1 MALFLLQSV
10 NIIVILLM
18 LFMFAVIIKK
28 QPTTVQVAFL
38 IYDIFSIIF
47 VVGVHL
53 ELIYADTVEAA
64 LSGLCV
70 QYVGQVGFLMG
81 ILWFISV
88 FARFKIPAW
97 VYKLQIVISTVT
109 LAGIFTA
116 EHHPYFYSSL

>member
-47 VVGVHL
+47 VVGIQL
-53 ELIYADTVEAA
+53 ELTYADTVEAA
-64 LSGLCV
+64 LSVLCV
-70 QYVGQVGFLMG
+70 QYGGHAGCLMG
-81 ILWFISV
+81 I
-88 FARFKIPAW
+88 
-97 VYKLQIVISTVT
+97 
-109 LAGIFTA
+109 
-116 EHHPYFYSSL
+116 

>member
-47 VVGVHL
+47 VVGIQL
-53 ELIYADTVEAA
+53 N
-64 LSGLCV
+64 SGML
-70 QYVGQVGFLMG
+70 
-81 ILWFISV
+81 
-88 FARFKIPAW
+88 
-97 VYKLQIVISTVT
+97 KLFRQ
-109 LAGIFTA
+109 
-116 EHHPYFYSSL
+116 SS

>member
-1 MALFLLQSV
+1 MALLLLQSV
-10 NIIVILLM
+10 NIVVILLM

-47 VVGVHL
+47 VVGIQL
-53 ELIYADTVEAA
+53 ELTYADTVEAA

-70 QYVGQVGFLMG
+70 QYVGQAGFLMG

-97 VYKLQIVISTVT
+97 V
-109 LAGIFTA
+109 
-116 EHHPYFYSSL
+116 